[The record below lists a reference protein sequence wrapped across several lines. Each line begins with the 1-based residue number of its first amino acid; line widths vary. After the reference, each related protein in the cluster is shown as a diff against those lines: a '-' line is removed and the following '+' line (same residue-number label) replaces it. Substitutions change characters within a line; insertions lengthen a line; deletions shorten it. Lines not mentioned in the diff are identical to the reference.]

1 MGFAFGQGNGHGF
14 CIILYNVIYARVY
27 TENKL
32 YFKIISIKIFRFL
45 EFLFLLF
52 IKVKLEKKLDFSLQ
66 NKK

>member
-1 MGFAFGQGNGHGF
+1 M
-14 CIILYNVIYARVY
+14 YARVY

-52 IKVKLEKKLDFSLQ
+52 IKVKLEKKIRFFFAE
-66 NKK
+66 